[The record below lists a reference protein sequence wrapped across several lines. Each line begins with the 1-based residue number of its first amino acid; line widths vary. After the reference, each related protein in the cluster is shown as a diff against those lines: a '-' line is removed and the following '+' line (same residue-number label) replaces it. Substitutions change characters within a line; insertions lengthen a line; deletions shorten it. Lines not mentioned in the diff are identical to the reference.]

1 VEVKDYASVDEIGII
16 IHFWGENGG
25 DLNNFK

>member
-1 VEVKDYASVDEIGII
+1 VEVKDYASVGEMGIT
-16 IHFWGENGG
+16 IHFWGGNGG